1 MHINKLPTTTLS
13 MLLLCSLLLMPASA
27 QAQSGI
33 QASFSVNTT
42 TMNPDINP
50 GNGIC
55 ADSGGLCSLIAAM
68 QEANALSGADSITIP
83 AGIYYLPGRLEPTEA
98 VTFTGAGMNSTLI
111 HGRDAGTQPAFQIKA
126 NVTINNLEIQA
137 FTQAITIASAQANRT
152 VTLSGVRVY
161 NCGNYQA
168 ELGPAVHNV
177 CSSCTLRILDSALSN
192 NFSDA
197 CGAVSNSGSLSIINS
212 TIVGNSASTG
222 YGGAVCSSGVGNSM
236 LVSNSLIYSNSAPD
250 GDNGYGG
257 AFDIRSGTYGIEN
270 SEIFSNTAGSGGG
283 AIAISFGTLTIS
295 LTKIYGNTANYGGG
309 LALSADSATIDQCL
323 IKDNQASGYGGGVF
337 VWKSATISNS
347 SIVNNTAGAKGGGI
361 ALNDQ
366 TLTIV
371 NSTISGNLAGK
382 DGGGLH
388 TANASTAR
396 LANVTLVDNTADAD
410 ITDGELAMGGGFY
423 TDGSSKIQ
431 AKNSIVAANHDLK
444 ATPFEIVVSDCYGDF
459 MSDGY
464 NLIGNAGAFCDL
476 SGDMSGMQYGT
487 AGHTLDPQLG
497 PLTAYVDL
505 RNYYHPVLFGPVV
518 DSGNPAGCTDYNN
531 DLLTSD
537 QLQENPRPYTGG
549 SAVGYTPRCDLGA
562 IESFRVRRDLFLP
575 LLAK

>member
-1 MHINKLPTTTLS
+1 MNSRKLSTPILS
-13 MLLLCSLLLMPASA
+13 LLLLCSLLLMPASA

-33 QASFSVNTT
+33 QASFSVNTH
-42 TMNPDINP
+42 TMDPDASP

-55 ADSGGLCSLIAAM
+55 ADSAGRCSLIAAV
-68 QEANALSGADSITIP
+68 QEANALAGADTITIP
-83 AGIYYLPGRLEPTEA
+83 AGTYYLPGRLEPTET
-98 VTFTGAGMNSTLI
+98 VTLTGAGMDNTII

-126 NVTINNLEIQA
+126 NVTINSLEIQA
-137 FTQAITIASAQANRT
+137 FTQAVAIAPSQSNRT

-161 NCGNYQA
+161 NCGNYLA
-168 ELGPAVHNV
+168 EVGSAVHNA
-177 CSSCTLRILDSALSN
+177 CSSCTLQISDSALSN
-192 NFSDA
+192 NFSDV
-197 CGAVSNSGSLSIINS
+197 CGAVSNSGNLSIINS

-222 YGGAVCSSGVGNSM
+222 YGGAVCSSGAGNSM

-250 GDNGYGG
+250 GDNGNGG

-270 SEIFSNTAGSGGG
+270 SEIFSNTAGNGGG

-295 LTKIYGNTANYGGG
+295 LTKIYGNMANYGGG

-323 IKDNQASGYGGGVF
+323 IMDNEATGFGGGIYA
-337 VWKSATISNS
+337 WKSATISNS
-347 SIVNNTAGAKGGGI
+347 SIVYNTAGAKGGGV
-361 ALNDQ
+361 ALRDQ

-371 NSTISGNLAGK
+371 NSTISGNSAGK
-382 DGGGLH
+382 DGGGLY
-388 TANASTAR
+388 TNNSSIAR
-396 LANVTLVDNTADAD
+396 LANVTLADNTADSNQ
-410 ITDGELAMGGGFY
+410 TDGVLAMGGGFY
-423 TDGSSKIQ
+423 TDNSSRVQ
-431 AKNSIVAANHDLK
+431 AKNSIVAKNHDLK
-444 ATPFEIVVSDCYGDF
+444 AAPVEIVVSDCYGDF

-464 NLIGNAGAFCDL
+464 NLIGNAGTFCDL

-487 AGHTLDPQLG
+487 AGYTLDPQLG
-497 PLTAYVDL
+497 PLAAYTDL

-518 DSGNPAGCTDYNN
+518 DSGNPAGCRDYSNL
-531 DLLTSD
+531 LLTSD
-537 QLQENPRPYTGG
+537 QLQESPRPYTGG